1 MSHRLFPDDV
11 LFLQRLLSCCGLYHH
26 RLDGDY
32 GPRTDA
38 AEAEFE
44 HRCEAIAEAEGRFDA
59 RSEGNIRSLQL
70 DAQELARSSL
80 AAIRRRLAGD
90 GMDARIISGTRTY
103 AEQNAL
109 YRQGRG
115 GNPGN
120 RVTNARG
127 GQSWHNFGL
136 AWDIGIFD
144 GGAYVTKGGPY
155 AQVSSAGKVAG
166 VEWGGDW
173 PGFPDP
179 PHYQKV
185 PPGQKISAARTVFES
200 GGRA

>member
-11 LFLQRLLSCCGLYHH
+11 LFLQRLLSCSGLYRY

-32 GPRTDA
+32 GPRTD
-38 AEAEFE
+38 EAETAFE
-44 HRCEAIAEAEGRFDA
+44 AKCEVIAVAEGRFDA
-59 RSEGNIRSLQL
+59 RSEGNIRGLQP
-70 DAQELARSSL
+70 DAQTLARRSLKAVRARL
-80 AAIRRRLAGD
+80 AAD
-90 GMDARIISGTRTY
+90 GKDARILSGTRTY

-109 YRQGRG
+109 FRQGRF
-115 GNPGN
+115 GNPGKI
-120 RVTNARG
+120 VTNARG

-144 GGAYVTKGGPY
+144 GGAYVTKSGPY
-155 AQVSSAGKVAG
+155 DAVSGAGKVAG

-173 PGFPDP
+173 AGFADP

-185 PPGQKISAARTVFES
+185 PPGQKISVARSVFES
-200 GGRA
+200 GGRG